1 MTVGTECDNRYRRR
15 FLKTNQFVVR
25 WYFLFQK
32 ERFFF
37 FFKVSGFFNGSG
49 FFIGSGFFNGSGF
62 FKFVSF
68 VHFKYFR
75 NENAVMIAVNK
86 VENNRVE
93 TGRG

>member
-37 FFKVSGFFNGSG
+37 FSSFWVFFNGSG
-49 FFIGSGFFNGSGF
+49 FFIGSGFF
-62 FKFVSF
+62 KFVFF

-86 VENNRVE
+86 VERNRVE